1 MVEGGVGPSTKLPST
16 MLRVFDGV
24 EGCDKLTTSQVA
36 GEPVSPEAFTV
47 ALRAMEDKTQV
58 KGHDPGEGI
67 KELWVYLKAC
77 SHGLSSPWR
86 ICQARSSILAG

>member
-16 MLRVFDGV
+16 MLRV
-24 EGCDKLTTSQVA
+24 KLTTSQVA